1 MLNSYIGRKVTILAL
16 VLLSGGAYGGC
27 GGGSSSTS
35 GGNGSPANY
44 GQNATAAVGA
54 LQTWYSQSSGLYASP
69 SGWWNAANSITVLAN
84 YARVTGSMKYNPAIT
99 NTFSAAQK
107 SHANFVNN
115 YFDDQ
120 QWWALAWI
128 DAYDLTGDSDYLS
141 MAETIFDNVAGNGW
155 DTTVCGGGVWWS
167 TAYTYKNAIPNELFL
182 TLAAALANRT
192 SGTASKEYL
201 GWAQKEWTWFKASG
215 MINSQNLIND
225 GLNSTNPAAC
235 TNNGRTTWTYNQG
248 VILGGLVELYRADQD
263 PTLLPEAEAIAGAA
277 ISNLSMNGIL
287 TEPGRLSGG
296 DGPQFKGIFMRNLME
311 LYEAIPVTSAQ
322 AGQYR
327 SFAEANAQSIWN
339 NDRSSGDQLGGLW
352 QGPFDSADATRQT
365 SALDALIAADAMQ

>member
-1 MLNSYIGRKVTILAL
+1 MLKSYMCRNLAILAL
-16 VLLSGGAYGGC
+16 MLFSGGAYDAC
-27 GGGSSSTS
+27 GGGPASAS
-35 GGNGSPANY
+35 GSNESPANY
-44 GQNATAAVGA
+44 GQNAAAAMVA

-84 YARVTGSMKYNPAIT
+84 YARVTGSAKYNPAIA

-107 SHANFVNN
+107 SHANFINN
-115 YFDDQ
+115 YYDDQ

-128 DAYDLTGDSDYLS
+128 DAYDLTGDADYLS
-141 MAETIFDNVAGNGW
+141 TAETIFDNVAANGW

-192 SGTASKEYL
+192 TGTASKGYL
-201 GWAQKEWTWFKASG
+201 GWAQKEWAWFKASG

-225 GLNSTNPAAC
+225 GLNSTDPAAC

-263 PTLLPEAEAIAGAA
+263 PTLLPEAESIADAA
-277 ISNLSMNGIL
+277 ISNLSIDGIL
-287 TEPGRLSGG
+287 TEPGKLSGG
-296 DGPQFKGIFMRNLME
+296 DGPQFKGVFMRNLME
-311 LYEAIPVTSAQ
+311 LYQAIPVTSAQ
-322 AGQYR
+322 AGKYR
-327 SFAEANAQSIWN
+327 SFADANAQSIWS

-352 QGPFDSADATRQT
+352 QGSFDSGDATRQT
-365 SALDALIAADAMQ
+365 SALDALIAADAMH

>member
-1 MLNSYIGRKVTILAL
+1 MPKSYIYRRVTILAL
-16 VLLSGGAYGGC
+16 MLFSGGAYGGC
-27 GGGSSSTS
+27 GGGPSSSS
-35 GGNGSPANY
+35 GSNGAPADY
-44 GQNATAAVGA
+44 GLNATAAVAA
-54 LQTWYSQSSGLYASP
+54 LQKWYSQSSGLYASP

-84 YARVTGSMKYNPAIT
+84 YARVTGSTKYNPVIA

-107 SHANFVNN
+107 SHANFINN

-128 DAYDLTGDSDYLS
+128 DAYDLTGNADYLS
-141 MAETIFDNVAGNGW
+141 MAETIFDNVAANGW
-155 DTTVCGGGVWWS
+155 DATVCGGGVWWS

-192 SGTASKEYL
+192 TGTASKEYL

-215 MINSQNLIND
+215 MINSENLVND
-225 GLNSTNPAAC
+225 GLNSTDPAAC
-235 TNNGRTTWTYNQG
+235 TNNGRTIWTYNQG

-263 PTLLPEAEAIAGAA
+263 PTLLPEAEAIAAAA

-287 TEPGRLSGG
+287 TEPGKLSGG
-296 DGPQFKGIFMRNLME
+296 DGPQFKGVFMRNLME
-311 LYEAIPVTSAQ
+311 LYQAIPVTSAQ
-322 AGQYR
+322 AGKYR

-339 NDRSSGDQLGGLW
+339 SDRSSGDQLGGLW